1 MNIKIVLLVMSHLT
15 RVLEIRLLWMAR
27 LLLLVGYNNSFFL
40 DGFQFKMIILES
52 RLVTD
57 TVTAATLLFFL
68 LFCFFLYFLFIFFA
82 FPALITA
89 ITGFHVL
96 LFNLDDI
103 CDLRRT
109 ATDRLD
115 LAVES

>member
-57 TVTAATLLFFL
+57 TVTAA
-68 LFCFFLYFLFIFFA
+68 
-82 FPALITA
+82 
-89 ITGFHVL
+89 
-96 LFNLDDI
+96 N
-103 CDLRRT
+103 
-109 ATDRLD
+109 RLD